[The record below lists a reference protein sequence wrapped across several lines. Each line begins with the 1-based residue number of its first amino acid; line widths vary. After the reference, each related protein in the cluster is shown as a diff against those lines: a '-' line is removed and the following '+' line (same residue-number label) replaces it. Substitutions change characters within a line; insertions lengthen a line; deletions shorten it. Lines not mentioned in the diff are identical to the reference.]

1 MRVLLQCVLLTLFV
15 TASAYTPYEP
25 GQNGIGALGQSVIP
39 QLTIAVSR
47 DLRHLLRRWVHI
59 EGVGVRYVNDVM
71 AERWRNKV
79 DLCVEDESEAD
90 SWGVRK
96 VKIRIVE

>member
-1 MRVLLQCVLLTLFV
+1 MRPLLQCVLLTLLV

-25 GQNGIGALGQSVIP
+25 GCNGVGALSEPVIP
-39 QLTIAVSR
+39 ELTIAVSR

-71 AERWRNKV
+71 AERWKDKI
-79 DLCVEDESEAD
+79 DLCVEGLDEAD

-96 VKIRIVE
+96 VKMRVLE